1 MSKMILNNLRLKIS
15 KQKQINFKLIYLH
28 IKIIFINI
36 KFCEINS

>member
-15 KQKQINFKLIYLH
+15 KQKQIHFKLIYLH